1 MEGRRHWC
9 TPRNRLR
16 EETTPLHVKA
26 QPLFDRLC
34 IRQTFRHQQEQEI
47 SRREER
53 FCNSSPPSGDWDGIN
68 SYDCHRRNHAAE
80 CRLYRNP
87 GEYIC

>member
-47 SRREER
+47 SRR
-53 FCNSSPPSGDWDGIN
+53 
-68 SYDCHRRNHAAE
+68 RRAFLQQFAAQR
-80 CRLYRNP
+80 RLGRN
-87 GEYIC
+87 